1 MLHEPPWACIN
12 YDKPDFTFAS
22 VSGMFVN
29 QAASDLLQLGFSK
42 AFHGLLLYLITSG
55 EGGDSR
61 IIAPLS
67 KFVAC

>member
-12 YDKPDFTFAS
+12 YDKSAFTFAS
-22 VSGMFVN
+22 VSGMFVY
-29 QAASDLLQLGFSK
+29 QAASGLLQLGFSK

-55 EGGDSR
+55 EDGDSR

>member
-12 YDKPDFTFAS
+12 YDKSAFTFAS
-22 VSGMFVN
+22 VSGMFVY
-29 QAASDLLQLGFSK
+29 QAASGLLQLGFSK

-55 EGGDSR
+55 EDGDSR

-67 KFVAC
+67 KFAAC

>member
-1 MLHEPPWACIN
+1 MSHKPPWACIN

-22 VSGMFVN
+22 VSGMCVN

-42 AFHGLLLYLITSG
+42 AFHSLLLYLITSG
-55 EGGDSR
+55 EDGDSS
-61 IIAPLS
+61 IIAPLG